1 MTTEKM
7 QLIVG
12 GLLHDVG
19 KVVYRQGDQRN
30 HSVSGYEFLS
40 QEIQLEEKHVLES
53 VRYHHGAEL
62 ENADISSG
70 SFAYI
75 TYFADNIAA
84 AADHRKK
91 QEKDSGFD
99 QTMPLQSVFNILNG
113 NRGTRH
119 YRPEMLGECTDIN
132 FPTEEEITLDEH
144 FYLAVKQNLTDN
156 FRRIVWEEEY
166 LNSLLGIL
174 EENLSFIPSST
185 AKDEMADISLYD
197 HLKLTAALCACIY
210 DYLEEK
216 QVSDYKDRLLEH
228 GREFCKEK
236 VFALFSMDISGIQNF
251 IYTIHS
257 EGALRNLRARSFYLE
272 IMMEHVVD
280 TLLERIELSRTNLI
294 YSGGGHCYILMPN
307 TKKTW
312 HVVQQFEKQ
321 LNDWLTEQFD
331 ISLYM
336 AAGLAECSALD
347 LQNEPRGSY
356 SDIFRRVSVAIGEK
370 KSSRYTAAQIR
381 KLNERSYN
389 DYARECKVCKKLD
402 RLTEEGLCKSC
413 ALIFQFSKDI
423 LYRDFFV
430 IFCSPRKQ
438 GVPLPFGACLASR
451 QEEGIEECM
460 KQDAYIRTYGK
471 NQFSSGRH
479 IASRMWV
486 GSYTTGDTM
495 EELAQQAKGIRR
507 VGILRADVDNLGTA
521 FVSGF
526 ENQDNGDKYVTL
538 SRTAALSR
546 QLSMF
551 FKYYI
556 NGILEHP
563 QYRMG
568 QKEESRRKAT
578 VVYSGGDDLFIVG
591 AWDDILE
598 LSLDIQQAFQKYT
611 EATLTISAGIGV
623 YQPKFPIHVSA
634 YEVADLE
641 EESKMRPGKNAVT
654 ILPDGNSHQEL
665 DKESGVAFEISDGTY
680 SWEALKE
687 EVIGEKLRVLWG
699 FFQYSEDRGK
709 SFLYHLLQLV
719 RGQEDKIN
727 LARYVYLLARM
738 EPGEQASQEEKD
750 RYQLFSRK
758 MYKWIHSEEDCRQL
772 KTAINLYAYQIRDK
786 EEDEWR

>member
-307 TKKTW
+307 TRRTW
-312 HVVQQFEKQ
+312 QVVQQFEKQ
-321 LNDWLTEQFD
+321 LN
-331 ISLYM
+331 
-336 AAGLAECSALD
+336 
-347 LQNEPRGSY
+347 
-356 SDIFRRVSVAIGEK
+356 
-370 KSSRYTAAQIR
+370 
-381 KLNERSYN
+381 
-389 DYARECKVCKKLD
+389 
-402 RLTEEGLCKSC
+402 
-413 ALIFQFSKDI
+413 
-423 LYRDFFV
+423 
-430 IFCSPRKQ
+430 
-438 GVPLPFGACLASR
+438 
-451 QEEGIEECM
+451 
-460 KQDAYIRTYGK
+460 
-471 NQFSSGRH
+471 
-479 IASRMWV
+479 
-486 GSYTTGDTM
+486 
-495 EELAQQAKGIRR
+495 
-507 VGILRADVDNLGTA
+507 
-521 FVSGF
+521 
-526 ENQDNGDKYVTL
+526 
-538 SRTAALSR
+538 
-546 QLSMF
+546 
-551 FKYYI
+551 
-556 NGILEHP
+556 
-563 QYRMG
+563 
-568 QKEESRRKAT
+568 
-578 VVYSGGDDLFIVG
+578 
-591 AWDDILE
+591 
-598 LSLDIQQAFQKYT
+598 
-611 EATLTISAGIGV
+611 
-623 YQPKFPIHVSA
+623 
-634 YEVADLE
+634 
-641 EESKMRPGKNAVT
+641 
-654 ILPDGNSHQEL
+654 
-665 DKESGVAFEISDGTY
+665 
-680 SWEALKE
+680 
-687 EVIGEKLRVLWG
+687 
-699 FFQYSEDRGK
+699 EDRK
-709 SFLYHLLQLV
+709 STRLNSSH
-719 RGQEDKIN
+719 
-727 LARYVYLLARM
+727 
-738 EPGEQASQEEKD
+738 
-750 RYQLFSRK
+750 
-758 MYKWIHSEEDCRQL
+758 
-772 KTAINLYAYQIRDK
+772 
-786 EEDEWR
+786 

>member
-19 KVVYRQGDQRN
+19 KVVY
-30 HSVSGYEFLS
+30 
-40 QEIQLEEKHVLES
+40 
-53 VRYHHGAEL
+53 HGAEL

-113 NRGTRH
+113 NRGTKH

-132 FPTEEEITLDEH
+132 FPTEEEIALDEH
-144 FYLAVKQNLTDN
+144 FYLAVKQNLTDS

-280 TLLERIELSRTNLI
+280 TLLERTELSRANLI

-312 HVVQQFEKQ
+312 QVVQQFEKQ

-356 SDIFRRVSVAIGEK
+356 SDIFRRVSAAIGEK

-413 ALIFQFSKDI
+413 ALILQFSKDI
-423 LYRDFFV
+423 IY
-430 IFCSPRKQ
+430 
-438 GVPLPFGACLASR
+438 SR
-451 QEEGIEECM
+451 IWQEP
-460 KQDAYIRTYGK
+460 
-471 NQFSSGRH
+471 
-479 IASRMWV
+479 
-486 GSYTTGDTM
+486 
-495 EELAQQAKGIRR
+495 
-507 VGILRADVDNLGTA
+507 IL
-521 FVSGF
+521 F
-526 ENQDNGDKYVTL
+526 
-538 SRTAALSR
+538 
-546 QLSMF
+546 
-551 FKYYI
+551 
-556 NGILEHP
+556 
-563 QYRMG
+563 
-568 QKEESRRKAT
+568 
-578 VVYSGGDDLFIVG
+578 
-591 AWDDILE
+591 
-598 LSLDIQQAFQKYT
+598 
-611 EATLTISAGIGV
+611 
-623 YQPKFPIHVSA
+623 
-634 YEVADLE
+634 
-641 EESKMRPGKNAVT
+641 
-654 ILPDGNSHQEL
+654 
-665 DKESGVAFEISDGTY
+665 
-680 SWEALKE
+680 WEAYCIQD
-687 EVIGEKLRVLWG
+687 VGGKLYYGRYHG
-699 FFQYSEDRGK
+699 RAGAAGK
-709 SFLYHLLQLV
+709 GNPAGRNS
-719 RGQEDKIN
+719 
-727 LARYVYLLARM
+727 
-738 EPGEQASQEEKD
+738 PGG
-750 RYQLFSRK
+750 RR
-758 MYKWIHSEEDCRQL
+758 
-772 KTAINLYAYQIRDK
+772 
-786 EEDEWR
+786 